1 MATDAVKE
9 PEKVTEAPVES
20 EGEELTSSERFL
32 RDNPMPEDYDPDA
45 DADAHTNVK
54 YYDGALM
61 SSSEIDA
68 FENDGGSE
76 GTAVMCI
83 FCKNCTEFT
92 ADGIRCKAFPEGV
105 PEEILLGFDHRKAL
119 GKETILFEAKNPKQF
134 EEWQAGIDSL
144 SAGSGEAPEEEEEEV
159 PAEKPAPE
167 KAAEEKPAAPA
178 EEKATKKVVKAK
190 PKAKPAEAPK

>member
-45 DADAHTNVK
+45 DPDAHTNVK
-54 YYDGALM
+54 PYDGALM
-61 SSSEIDA
+61 TPAEIDA
-68 FENDGGSE
+68 FEDDGGSE

-105 PEEILLGFDHRKAL
+105 PEQIILGFDHRKAL
-119 GKETILFEAKNPKQF
+119 GAEKVLFEAKNPKQY

-144 SAGSGEAPEEEEEEV
+144 AAGSGEAPEEEEEEEV
-159 PAEKPAPE
+159 PAQAP
-167 KAAEEKPAAPA
+167 KEEKPTEPT
-178 EEKATKKVVKAK
+178 EEKKVKKVVKAK
-190 PKAKPAEAPK
+190 PKAAVTEAPK